1 MGFDIALQNERGQV
15 IETVGDPKN
24 LLHRVLEGA
33 IPEEPGLAEID
44 WNGDTT
50 FNRSQLPRFLSQWAV
65 VVRHSKS
72 EEERDLVRKIESL
85 AERCR
90 DGVHLYLKFIG
101 D

>member
-1 MGFDIALQNERGQV
+1 MGLDIALQNERGQV

-24 LLHRVLEGA
+24 LLHRVLERA
-33 IPEEPGLAEID
+33 IPDEPGLAEID

-50 FNRSQLPRFLSQWAV
+50 FSRLQVPRFLSQWAV
-65 VVRHSKS
+65 VMRHSQS
-72 EEERDLVRKIESL
+72 AEERDLTRKIEFL